1 MAFDTR
7 TLARRVPLTAAAL
20 GLLATLAVAPT
31 STLAAQQGDA
41 TEGQSLFSRIEWVF
55 GEKEVDIGNLAEF
68 TVPAGCRYTDA
79 DGARM
84 FLVLTENPPNGRE
97 QGLLL
102 CGYIPGES
110 GTESSSTD
118 SATSQKP
125 WFVVFSFDP
134 SGYVRDDDKK
144 ELDATRILTA
154 IRAGTEAANELRRKQ
169 GWEVLTIEGW
179 IRPPYYDSATHNLTW
194 STKASTPSS
203 GASVNHSVR
212 LLGRRGVLHADLVA
226 EPDQLDGIVGTF
238 DGLIA
243 TTKFLPG
250 HKYSEWRKG
259 DKVAAYGLTALV
271 AGGAGVAASKLGVFG
286 KIGKFF
292 VLLAI
297 KLKKLLVLAVLG
309 VVAAI
314 KALFRKKREATA

>member
-1 MAFDTR
+1 MALDTR
-7 TLARRVPLTAAAL
+7 ALVRRVPLNAASL

-31 STLAAQQGDA
+31 SSLFAQQDA
-41 TEGQSLFSRIEWVF
+41 RTLFSRIEWVF
-55 GEKEVDIGNLAEF
+55 GEKQVDIGSLAEF
-68 TVPAGCRYTDA
+68 TVPDGCRYTDA
-79 DGARM
+79 EGART
-84 FLVLTENPPNGRE
+84 FLMLTENPPNGRE
-97 QGLLL
+97 QGLLF

-110 GTESSSTD
+110 ASESNAEST
-118 SATSQKP
+118 TNQKP
-125 WFVVFSFDP
+125 WFVLFSFDP

-144 ELDATRILTA
+144 ELDAARILAA

-169 GWEVLTIEGW
+169 GWEVLTIDGW

-243 TTKFLPG
+243 TTRFLPG
-250 HKYSEWRKG
+250 HKYSEWRNG

-271 AGGAGVAASKLGVFG
+271 AGGAGVAASKLGIFG

-297 KLKKLLVLAVLG
+297 KLKKLLIVVVLG
-309 VVAAI
+309 LVAAI